1 MCSKCVDITF
11 NWKLRDLHLT
21 GDNML
26 HVILQTMSITSKKFR
41 FCYRILYGWLCP
53 FFICLTNV
61 SVNQKIKQRR
71 RNFNKTEMMMVKM
84 RRMWQTHTN

>member
-41 FCYRILYGWLCP
+41 FVIEFCMDGFALFLYA
-53 FFICLTNV
+53 
-61 SVNQKIKQRR
+61 
-71 RNFNKTEMMMVKM
+71 
-84 RRMWQTHTN
+84 